1 MRRIARRDDTLL
13 NNLTPTHSATALTT
27 QSLNAPIY
35 SLFYANWM
43 GFRWHIKYRKLF
55 HSPQWIPVGLL
66 QNVQSFKII
75 IFSVQTEISGIFVDT
90 SSHYVHDGRYNR
102 DKLVADWLTVTA
114 SVTYSYS
121 TPPTTM
127 LNKLEPSI
135 VNMCVNLNNNNFSSK
150 CKTINQKRIVAPTVQ

>member
-1 MRRIARRDDTLL
+1 M
-13 NNLTPTHSATALTT
+13 
-27 QSLNAPIY
+27 
-35 SLFYANWM
+35 
-43 GFRWHIKYRKLF
+43 
-55 HSPQWIPVGLL
+55 
-66 QNVQSFKII
+66 
-75 IFSVQTEISGIFVDT
+75 QTEISGIFVDT

-121 TPPTTM
+121 TPPTIM